1 MRKSYSKQDKEKII
15 TQYESGISITSIHDS
30 TGIARSTLYN
40 WINEHNSSKKI
51 KPLNRNDYNKL
62 KMHCEKLENIIQIL
76 KTCGCT
82 VDAPLKQRY
91 EVIKELSSVYSI
103 ATLCNALN
111 VPKGSYYNHIFRNKN
126 EDTLLAKRIKE
137 LTPVIEEIYNDSKQ
151 TFGAGK
157 IAAIMNDRGYKT
169 TEKTIGKIMRENGWF
184 SVKSR
189 SKEIYLQN
197 KEHKENILKQQFNPN
212 SPNEVWVSDVTYFN
226 LDGKRYFI
234 CVILDLYAR
243 KIISHTISKR
253 NSTWLTKTCLINAY
267 EERKP
272 DTSKLLFHSDQGRN
286 YTAKAF
292 RDCLISFGIQQSF
305 SKKAVPYDNAVCE
318 SFFRSLKQEE
328 LYRTNYRSE
337 KHLRRSLGEY
347 IIFYNEKRPHTYLN
361 YRTPNKAEADFYH
374 YISQKE
380 KVSIEQE

>member
-1 MRKSYSKQDKEKII
+1 MRVFSHNFYTILLHKTQVFLPILPIYAIIETILTLKDVSIYMRKSYSKQDKENII
-15 TQYESGISITSIHDS
+15 KQYESGVSITSMHNS

-40 WINEHNSSKKI
+40 WINEHNSSKKV
-51 KPLNRNDYNKL
+51 KPLDRRDYIKL

-111 VPKGSYYNHIFRNKN
+111 VSKGSYYNHIFRNKN

-137 LTPVIEEIYNDSKQ
+137 LTSVVEEIYNDSKQ

-197 KEHKENILKQQFNPN
+197 KERKENILKQQFNPN
-212 SPNEVWVSDVTYFN
+212 SPNEVWVSER
-226 LDGKRYFI
+226 LSQ
-234 CVILDLYAR
+234 ILC
-243 KIISHTISKR
+243 KV
-253 NSTWLTKTCLINAY
+253 
-267 EERKP
+267 
-272 DTSKLLFHSDQGRN
+272 
-286 YTAKAF
+286 YT
-292 RDCLISFGIQQSF
+292 
-305 SKKAVPYDNAVCE
+305 
-318 SFFRSLKQEE
+318 
-328 LYRTNYRSE
+328 
-337 KHLRRSLGEY
+337 
-347 IIFYNEKRPHTYLN
+347 RPP
-361 YRTPNKAEADFYH
+361 R
-374 YISQKE
+374 
-380 KVSIEQE
+380 